1 MNILSKFRDQIRKSS
16 KDKDFKAILEVCDLV
31 RDYDLINIGI
41 KLEDKALGEVYYYY
55 YYY

>member
-55 YYY
+55 YY